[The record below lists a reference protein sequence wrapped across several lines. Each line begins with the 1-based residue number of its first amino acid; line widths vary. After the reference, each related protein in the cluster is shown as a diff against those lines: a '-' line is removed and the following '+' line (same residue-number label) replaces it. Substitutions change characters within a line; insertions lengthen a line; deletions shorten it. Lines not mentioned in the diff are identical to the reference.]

1 MRKMIL
7 LAGGLSLTMAF
18 AAQANTFTFVTPPG
32 ATDPAGEAVDAQ
44 AVLMTGT
51 NSLTIALSNLLTA
64 PQMLSAG
71 QLVSDFSFTVTG
83 VTSTGSVTSST
94 ATFVNVAGD
103 GTPSMATVSGTDQ
116 MGWKLSNSGSTY
128 LLDGLA
134 GTATPAHT
142 IIGGTA
148 GDFTTAYSGA
158 NASIAGNGPHNPFAQ
173 GTADWVLTIPGLTA
187 GTNIS
192 SVVFSFTTA
201 SGVNVPGV
209 PQSGVP
215 EPASFGLLAL
225 GLAGLGLAR
234 RKGKGLKS
242 ELIAA

>member
-1 MRKMIL
+1 MRKISL
-7 LAGGLSLTMAF
+7 LAGGLSLTLAI
-18 AAQANTFTFVTPPG
+18 AAQGNTVTFVTPGG

-51 NSLTIALSNLLTA
+51 GSLSIALSNLLTA

-71 QLVSDFSFTVTG
+71 QLVSDLSFTLTG
-83 VTSTGSVTSST
+83 VTSAGSVTSST
-94 ATFVNVAGD
+94 ATFVMVASG
-103 GTPSMATVSGTDQ
+103 GTPSMATVTGTDQ
-116 MGWKLSNSGSTY
+116 MGWALSNSGSTY
-128 LLDGLA
+128 TLDGLA

-158 NASIAGNGPHNPFAQ
+158 NPSIAGNGPHNPVAQ
-173 GTADWVLTIPGLTA
+173 GTADWVLSIPGLTA
-187 GTNIS
+187 STNIS

-201 SGVNVPGV
+201 SGVDVPGV
-209 PQSGVP
+209 PTGGVP
-215 EPASFGLLAL
+215 EPASLGLLAL

-234 RKGKGLKS
+234 RKNKS
-242 ELIAA
+242 